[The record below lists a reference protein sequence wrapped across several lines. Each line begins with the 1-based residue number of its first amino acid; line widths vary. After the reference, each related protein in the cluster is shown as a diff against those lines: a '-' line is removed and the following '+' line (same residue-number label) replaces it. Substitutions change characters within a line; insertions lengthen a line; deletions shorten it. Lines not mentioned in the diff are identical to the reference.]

1 MRLPDALSSYLAQY
15 KFSPLRVS
23 EETWGG
29 GGGVWRPGGGRPSL
43 YSKAC
48 ISGPEKSDNGV
59 GNGGD
64 SDVALVMVVMML
76 AQEKLLVRV
85 SGGVD
90 KSSDGALLVK
100 VLKCGS

>member
-48 ISGPEKSDNGV
+48 ISGPEERNDGV
-59 GNGGD
+59 SNGGD
-64 SDVALVMVVMML
+64 SDVALVVVVGMMML
-76 AQEKLLVRV
+76 E
-85 SGGVD
+85 
-90 KSSDGALLVK
+90 
-100 VLKCGS
+100 